1 MKTGRQTD
9 GSRAMSRE
17 EDVVQ
22 RTERRKDQLENL
34 GKRERE
40 LE

>member
-22 RTERRKDQLENL
+22 RRTERRKDQLEKL
-34 GKRERE
+34 GNRERE
-40 LE
+40 S